1 MMKSLKQRMLNDIE
15 STRGMATK
23 MAKLAGYATANKF
36 TTMLKKK
43 MGTSKNLMDL

>member
-15 STRGMATK
+15 ATRGMATK

-43 MGTSKNLMDL
+43 MVTSKSLVDS